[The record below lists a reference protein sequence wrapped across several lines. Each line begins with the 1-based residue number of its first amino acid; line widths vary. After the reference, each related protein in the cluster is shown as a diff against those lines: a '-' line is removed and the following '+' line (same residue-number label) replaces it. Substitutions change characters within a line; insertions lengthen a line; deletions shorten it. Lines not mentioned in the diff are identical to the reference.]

1 MNCRIFAINILLK
14 EYIYIYIFL
23 SSDTVYLHFAHLVIF
38 FHIAEQTTFSLKFH
52 KFRSPPVNVSIL
64 RFAFASSKSKF
75 HGTYWLRS
83 RVSPLFEHIL
93 RLDPW
98 KYSRG
103 IDRERESFSLL
114 EERRVIGKGG
124 VKGGKERRAVFRWPV
139 AGTPHAGNMQIAR
152 LKRAHTMTEA
162 PGRRGMVARRGAGK
176 GSNVRNCTRRL

>member
-1 MNCRIFAINILLK
+1 MFESKRRKKSSFERI
-14 EYIYIYIFL
+14 YIYIYIFL

-93 RLDPW
+93 LPW

-103 IDRERESFSLL
+103 IDRERKFLPF
-114 EERRVIGKGG
+114 GG
-124 VKGGKERRAVFRWPV
+124 EKSDRK
-139 AGTPHAGNMQIAR
+139 
-152 LKRAHTMTEA
+152 
-162 PGRRGMVARRGAGK
+162 GRRKGRKREASGISMACCRHAARR
-176 GSNVRNCTRRL
+176 